1 VTANVINGLLEAD
14 SSHLIGR
21 EWFCLIFVGVCL
33 IYVIYEV
40 SDWLIE
46 WEFSSLIGSTFL
58 PHLRGG
64 LPYLRNI

>member
-1 VTANVINGLLEAD
+1 MVLPHLLE
-14 SSHLIGR
+14 
-21 EWFCLIFVGVCL
+21 VCL

-46 WEFSSLIGSTFL
+46 GEFSSLIGTTFL